1 MDGVRL
7 TDAQKHRLASQN
19 EDYHSK
25 KTFLGASSGTAQGA
39 KKNCF
44 VRTHEFMFFVRFSW
58 VFQKASS
65 PLGSTDELFSF
76 TMVII
81 TDFLLYNHFFYF
93 STLCYQSDLPFS
105 TPRFLYTIPIPNPL
119 LLEHISLSRP
129 RLSCLTAPLLCW
141 LVVASP
147 CLSLPQHLSCIGWLL
162 NCRLSCCITTSLV
175 ALLPL
180 TSCRLSLVTLS
191 LLYCAPPLLLR
202 LSCTSDLTSAPAT
215 LVYC

>member
-1 MDGVRL
+1 
-7 TDAQKHRLASQN
+7 
-19 EDYHSK
+19 
-25 KTFLGASSGTAQGA
+25 
-39 KKNCF
+39 
-44 VRTHEFMFFVRFSW
+44 
-58 VFQKASS
+58 
-65 PLGSTDELFSF
+65 
-76 TMVII
+76 MVII
-81 TDFLLYNHFFYF
+81 TDFPLYNHFFYF

-105 TPRFLYTIPIPNPL
+105 TPRFLYTIPTPNPL

-215 LVYC
+215 LVYCWVVVGRVYSVQYKSIFGVPDKVRCNTCEKARPSRLDFQRDKVKIHHVVALTQDCWSWCRTEHSYL